1 MRDQIVKIPE
11 YLSNISEV
19 TIDGKR
25 TGDWGLSD
33 GYWVYELNSE
43 SEIGKVDFS
52 KKGVIESM
60 RN

>member
-1 MRDQIVKIPE
+1 MGRGR
-11 YLSNISEV
+11 V
-19 TIDGKR
+19 TGVSLMGI
-25 TGDWGLSD
+25 
-33 GYWVYELNSE
+33 GYMNSE